1 MAFYLSKIEDN
12 VKVVS
17 NTKKQKNVDK
27 KYFLVL
33 ILKVTD

>member
-27 KYFLVL
+27 KIFFSSYLEGH
-33 ILKVTD
+33 